1 MMPPMPGGDHDTVR
15 LLGRVALFAGL
26 SEHDLEELAQV
37 AVPRSWLPGEAV
49 FREGDT
55 GDTCYVIRTGL
66 VRVTRRHSD
75 GRQITLAELREAEVF
90 GELAM
95 FGGETRSA
103 TVEAVEPTSGV
114 AILAGDLRR
123 TMLAHPD
130 IAVAMLGGLADR
142 IRAANERLARQT
154 FQTVEG
160 RVASA
165 LLGQVEALSA
175 SAGAE
180 QPPREVL
187 IRATQAQIAQLSG
200 SSRES
205 ASRFLAKLERAGV
218 ITTGRGKILVH
229 EPAALNNYIY

>member
-1 MMPPMPGGDHDTVR
+1 MVSAMMTAVDTAR
-15 LLGRVALFAGL
+15 LLARVPLFQSL
-26 SEHDLEELAQV
+26 SERDLEQLAQV
-37 AVPRSWLPGEAV
+37 AVPRTYDAGEAV
-49 FREGDT
+49 FREGDP
-55 GDTCYVIRTGL
+55 GDTCYVIRSGG

-75 GRQITLAELREAEVF
+75 GRQITLAELREGQIF

-103 TVEAVEPTSGV
+103 TVEAVEDTEGI

-123 TMLAHPD
+123 TMLNHPQ
-130 IAVAMLGGLADR
+130 IAVAMLAGLADR
-142 IRAANERLARQT
+142 IRQANERLSRQT
-154 FQTVEG
+154 FQTVDG

-165 LLGQVEALSA
+165 LLGHVEAI
-175 SAGAE
+175 AGGDGA
-180 QPPREVL
+180 REVL

>member
-1 MMPPMPGGDHDTVR
+1 MPAGDETVG
-15 LLGRVALFAGL
+15 LLRRVSLFAGL
-26 SEHDLEELAQV
+26 SERDLEELSQV

-49 FREGDT
+49 FREGDA
-55 GDTCYVIRTGL
+55 GDTCYVIRSGCM
-66 VRVTRRHSD
+66 RVTRRHSD
-75 GRQITLAELREAEVF
+75 GRQITLAELREGDIF

-103 TVEAVEPTSGV
+103 TVEATEPTTGV
-114 AILAGDLRR
+114 ALLAGDLRR

-130 IAVAMLGGLADR
+130 IAVAMLEGLADR
-142 IRAANERLARQT
+142 IRAGNERLARQT

-165 LLGQVEALSA
+165 LLAQVEALSA
-175 SAGAE
+175 NAGEAA
-180 QPPREVL
+180 PREIL

>member
-1 MMPPMPGGDHDTVR
+1 MMPGMAGGDETVT
-15 LLGRVALFAGL
+15 LLGRVSLFAGL
-26 SEHDLEELAQV
+26 AERDVAELAQV

-49 FREGDT
+49 FREGDS
-55 GDTCYVIRTGL
+55 GDTCYVIRSGS

-103 TVEAVEPTSGV
+103 TVEAVEPTNGV
-114 AILAGDLRR
+114 ALLAGDLRR

-130 IAVAMLGGLADR
+130 IAVAMLEGLADR

-175 SAGAE
+175 EPAEGA
-180 QPPREVL
+180 PREIL

>member
-1 MMPPMPGGDHDTVR
+1 MTRGEDTAA
-15 LLGRVALFAGL
+15 LLGRVSLFADL
-26 SEHDLEELAQV
+26 SERELEELAQV
-37 AVPRSWLPGEAV
+37 AVPRSWLAGEV
-49 FREGDT
+49 IFREGDS
-55 GDTCYVIRTGL
+55 GDTCYVIRDGA

-75 GRQITLAELREAEVF
+75 GRQIALADLREGDIF

-103 TVEAVEPTSGV
+103 TVEAVEPTV
-114 AILAGDLRR
+114 
-123 TMLAHPD
+123 AHPEM
-130 IAVAMLGGLADR
+130 AVAMLSGLADR

-165 LLGQVEALSA
+165 LLGQVEALTPDSGDEA
-175 SAGAE
+175 
-180 QPPREVL
+180 PRDVL
-187 IRATQAQIAQLSG
+187 IKATQAQIAQLSG
-200 SSRES
+200 ASRES

>member
-1 MMPPMPGGDHDTVR
+1 MPAMGSGEDTAR
-15 LLGRVALFAGL
+15 LLGRVPLFADL
-26 SEHDLEELAQV
+26 SERELVELAQV
-37 AVPRSWLPGEAV
+37 AVPRRWLAGEAV
-49 FREGDT
+49 FREGDP
-55 GDTCYVIRTGL
+55 GDTCYVIRSGA

-75 GRQITLAELREAEVF
+75 GRQITLAELREGQIF

-103 TVEAVEPTSGV
+103 TVESIAETEGV
-114 AILAGDLRR
+114 AILAGDMRR
-123 TMLAHPD
+123 TMVEHPQ
-130 IAVAMLGGLADR
+130 IAVAMLAGLADR
-142 IRAANERLARQT
+142 IRQANERLSRQT
-154 FQTVEG
+154 FQTVDG

-165 LLGQVEALSA
+165 LLGQVEALTGGEDGS
-175 SAGAE
+175 
-180 QPPREVL
+180 REVL

-229 EPAALNNYIY
+229 DPPALRNYIY

>member
-1 MMPPMPGGDHDTVR
+1 MPGGDETVS
-15 LLGRVALFAGL
+15 LLGRVSLFAGL
-26 SEHDLEELAQV
+26 SERDIAELAQV

-49 FREGDT
+49 FREGDS
-55 GDTCYVIRTGL
+55 GDTCYVIRSGS

-75 GRQITLAELREAEVF
+75 GRVITLAELREAEVF

-103 TVEAVEPTSGV
+103 TVEAVEPTNGV
-114 AILAGDLRR
+114 ALLAGDLRR

-130 IAVAMLGGLADR
+130 IAVAMLEGLADR
-142 IRAANERLARQT
+142 IRAANERLSRQT

-175 SAGAE
+175 ESAEEGA
-180 QPPREVL
+180 PREIL

>member
-1 MMPPMPGGDHDTVR
+1 MPGGDDTVR

-26 SEHDLEELAQV
+26 AERDLEELAQV

-49 FREGDT
+49 FREGDP
-55 GDTCYVIRTGL
+55 GDTCYVIRSGL

-75 GRQITLAELREAEVF
+75 GRQITLAELRDGEVF

-103 TVEAVEPTSGV
+103 TVEAVEPTTGV
-114 AILAGDLRR
+114 AILAGDMRR

-130 IAVAMLGGLADR
+130 IAVAMLAGLADR

-165 LLGQVEALSA
+165 LLAQVEALSA
-175 SAGAE
+175 NSSEGA
-180 QPPREVL
+180 PREIL

>member
-1 MMPPMPGGDHDTVR
+1 MVRGEDTAG
-15 LLGRVALFAGL
+15 LLGRVPLFADL
-26 SEHDLEELAQV
+26 SERDLTELAQV
-37 AVPRSWLPGEAV
+37 AVPRSWMAGEVV
-49 FREGDT
+49 FREGDP
-55 GDTCYVIRTGL
+55 GDTCYVVRSGA

-75 GRQITLAELREAEVF
+75 GRQIALADLREGDIF

-103 TVEAVEPTSGV
+103 TVEAVEPTEGV
-114 AILAGDLRR
+114 ALLAGDLRR
-123 TMLAHPD
+123 TILAHPEM
-130 IAVAMLGGLADR
+130 AVAMLAGLADR

-165 LLGQVEALSA
+165 LLGQVEALKPDD
-175 SAGAE
+175 GDE
-180 QPPREVL
+180 PPREIL

-200 SSRES
+200 ASRES

>member
-1 MMPPMPGGDHDTVR
+1 MSSGEDTAR
-15 LLGRVALFAGL
+15 LLGRVSLFGAL
-26 SEHDLEELAQV
+26 SESELAELVQV
-37 AVPRSWLPGEAV
+37 AVPRRWLAGEAV
-49 FREGDT
+49 FREGDP
-55 GDTCYVIRTGL
+55 GDTCYVIRSGS
-66 VRVTRRHSD
+66 VRVTRRHTD
-75 GRQITLAELREAEVF
+75 GRQIALAELREGAIF

-95 FGGETRSA
+95 FGGEERSA
-103 TVEAVEPTSGV
+103 TVEATEPTEAV

-123 TMLAHPD
+123 TMVAHPD
-130 IAVAMLGGLADR
+130 IAVAMLAGLADR

-165 LLGQVEALSA
+165 LLAQVEALA
-175 SAGAE
+175 AEAGDAE
-180 QPPREVL
+180 PREIL

-218 ITTGRGKILVH
+218 IDTGRGKILVH
-229 EPAALNNYIY
+229 DPKALNNYIY

>member
-1 MMPPMPGGDHDTVR
+1 MTRGEDTAA
-15 LLGRVALFAGL
+15 LLGRVSLFADL
-26 SEHDLEELAQV
+26 SERELEELAQV
-37 AVPRSWLPGEAV
+37 AVPRSWLAGEV
-49 FREGDT
+49 IFREGDS
-55 GDTCYVIRTGL
+55 GDTCYVIRDGA

-75 GRQITLAELREAEVF
+75 GRQIALADLREGDIF

-103 TVEAVEPTSGV
+103 TVEAVEPTEAV
-114 AILAGDLRR
+114 ALLAGDLRR
-123 TMLAHPD
+123 TMLAHPE
-130 IAVAMLGGLADR
+130 IAVGMLAGLADR
-142 IRAANERLARQT
+142 IRAANERLSRQT

-165 LLGQVEALSA
+165 LLGQVEALTPDSGDEA
-175 SAGAE
+175 
-180 QPPREVL
+180 PRDVL
-187 IRATQAQIAQLSG
+187 IKATQAQIAQLSG
-200 SSRES
+200 ASRES

>member
-1 MMPPMPGGDHDTVR
+1 MARGEDTAA
-15 LLGRVALFAGL
+15 LLGRVSLFADL
-26 SEHDLEELAQV
+26 SERDLAELVQV
-37 AVPRSWLPGEAV
+37 AVPRSWLAGEVV
-49 FREGDT
+49 FREGDP
-55 GDTCYVIRTGL
+55 GDTCYVIRSGA

-75 GRQITLAELREAEVF
+75 GRQIALADLRSGDIF

-103 TVEAVEPTSGV
+103 TVEVVEATDGV
-114 AILAGDLRR
+114 ALLAGDLRR
-123 TMLAHPD
+123 TIVAHPEM
-130 IAVAMLGGLADR
+130 AVAMLAALADR

-165 LLGQVEALSA
+165 LLGQVDALTDDGDEEA
-175 SAGAE
+175 
-180 QPPREVL
+180 PREVL

-200 SSRES
+200 ASRES

>member
-1 MMPPMPGGDHDTVR
+1 MMPPMPGGDDTVM
-15 LLGRVALFAGL
+15 LLGGVSLFAGL
-26 SEHDLEELAQV
+26 SERDLEELAQV

-49 FREGDT
+49 FREGDS
-55 GDTCYVIRTGL
+55 GDTCYVIRSGS

-123 TMLAHPD
+123 TMLAHPE
-130 IAVAMLGGLADR
+130 IAVAMLEGLADR

-175 SAGAE
+175 DSGDSA
-180 QPPREVL
+180 PREIL

>member
-1 MMPPMPGGDHDTVR
+1 MTRGEDTAA
-15 LLGRVALFAGL
+15 LLGRVSLFGDL
-26 SEHDLEELAQV
+26 SERELEELAQV
-37 AVPRSWLPGEAV
+37 AVPRSWLAGEV
-49 FREGDT
+49 IFREGDS
-55 GDTCYVIRTGL
+55 GDTCYVIRTGA

-75 GRQITLAELREAEVF
+75 GRQIALADLREGDIF

-103 TVEAVEPTSGV
+103 TVEAVDGTDAV
-114 AILAGDLRR
+114 ALLAGDLRR
-123 TMLAHPD
+123 TIVAHPEM
-130 IAVAMLGGLADR
+130 AVAMLSALADR

-165 LLGQVEALSA
+165 LLGQVEALSPDNGEEA
-175 SAGAE
+175 
-180 QPPREVL
+180 PREIL
-187 IRATQAQIAQLSG
+187 IKATQAQIAQLSG
-200 SSRES
+200 ASRES

>member
-1 MMPPMPGGDHDTVR
+1 MTRGEDTAA
-15 LLGRVALFAGL
+15 LLGRVSLFADL
-26 SEHDLEELAQV
+26 SERELEELAQV
-37 AVPRSWLPGEAV
+37 AVPRSWLAGEV
-49 FREGDT
+49 IFREGDS
-55 GDTCYVIRTGL
+55 GDTCYVIRDGA

-75 GRQITLAELREAEVF
+75 GRQIALADLREGDIF

-103 TVEAVEPTSGV
+103 TVEAVEPTEAV
-114 AILAGDLRR
+114 ALLAGDLRR
-123 TMLAHPD
+123 TIVAHPEM
-130 IAVAMLGGLADR
+130 AVAMLSGLADR

-165 LLGQVEALSA
+165 LLGQVEALTPDSGDEA
-175 SAGAE
+175 
-180 QPPREVL
+180 PRDVL
-187 IRATQAQIAQLSG
+187 IKATQAQIAQLSG
-200 SSRES
+200 ASRES

-229 EPAALNNYIY
+229 EPVALNNYIY

>member
-1 MMPPMPGGDHDTVR
+1 MSGGEETAR
-15 LLGRVALFAGL
+15 LLSRVPLFAGL
-26 SEHDLEELAQV
+26 SERDLAELAQV
-37 AVPRSWLPGEAV
+37 AVPRRWLGGEAV
-49 FREGDT
+49 FREGDS
-55 GDTCYVIRTGL
+55 GDTCYVIRSGA
-66 VRVTRRHSD
+66 VRVTRRYSD
-75 GRQITLAELREAEVF
+75 GRQITLAELRPGDIF

-103 TVEAVEPTSGV
+103 TVEAVEETAGL
-114 AILAGDLRR
+114 ALLAGDLRR

-165 LLGQVEALSA
+165 LLAQVEALSA
-175 SAGAE
+175 AGDDTK
-180 QPPREVL
+180 PRDML
-187 IRATQAQIAQLSG
+187 IKLTQAQIAQLSG

-229 EPAALNNYIY
+229 DPAALNNYIY

>member
-1 MMPPMPGGDHDTVR
+1 MMPPMPAGDDIVR

-26 SEHDLEELAQV
+26 SERDLQELAQV

-49 FREGDT
+49 FREGDA
-55 GDTCYVIRTGL
+55 GDTCYVIRSGS

-75 GRQITLAELREAEVF
+75 GRQITLAELRQAEVF

-165 LLGQVEALSA
+165 LLGQVEALSVE
-175 SAGAE
+175 SEEGA
-180 QPPREVL
+180 PREVL

>member
-1 MMPPMPGGDHDTVR
+1 MMPPMPAGDDIVR
-15 LLGRVALFAGL
+15 LLGQAALFAGL
-26 SEHDLEELAQV
+26 SERDLEELAQV

-55 GDTCYVIRTGL
+55 GDTCYVIRSGS

-75 GRQITLAELREAEVF
+75 GRQITLAELRQAEVF

-165 LLGQVEALSA
+165 LLGQVEALSVE
-175 SAGAE
+175 SEEGA
-180 QPPREVL
+180 PREVL

>member
-1 MMPPMPGGDHDTVR
+1 MSGADETVQ
-15 LLGRVALFAGL
+15 LLGRVSLFAGL
-26 SEHDLEELAQV
+26 SERDLAELAQV
-37 AVPRSWLPGEAV
+37 AVPRSWLAGEAV
-49 FREGDT
+49 FREGDS
-55 GDTCYVIRTGL
+55 GDTCYVIRSGAM
-66 VRVTRRHSD
+66 RVTRRHSD
-75 GRQITLAELREAEVF
+75 GRQIALAELREGDIF

-103 TVEAVEPTSGV
+103 TVEAVEPTTGV
-114 AILAGDLRR
+114 ALLAGDLRR
-123 TMLAHPD
+123 TIVAYPEMAW
-130 IAVAMLGGLADR
+130 AMLEGLADR
-142 IRAANERLARQT
+142 IRAANERLSRQT

-165 LLGQVEALSA
+165 LLGQVEALA
-175 SAGAE
+175 ADAGDPE
-180 QPPREVL
+180 PREVL
-187 IRATQAQIAQLSG
+187 IKATQAQIAQLSG